1 MWLLAGLL
9 PVTAYMIVASGRQ
22 PSTTCENAYRFILA
36 KRIATCELEANQKRM
51 SHNEFTRTQEY
62 EDLANMLKSRGQT
75 LYDVENELA
84 DRLIAGK
91 GKL

>member
-36 KRIATCELEANQKRM
+36 KRIASCELEANQKRM
-51 SHNEFTRTQEY
+51 SQNEFTRTQEY
-62 EDLANMLKSRGQT
+62 EDLANMLK
-75 LYDVENELA
+75 
-84 DRLIAGK
+84 
-91 GKL
+91 